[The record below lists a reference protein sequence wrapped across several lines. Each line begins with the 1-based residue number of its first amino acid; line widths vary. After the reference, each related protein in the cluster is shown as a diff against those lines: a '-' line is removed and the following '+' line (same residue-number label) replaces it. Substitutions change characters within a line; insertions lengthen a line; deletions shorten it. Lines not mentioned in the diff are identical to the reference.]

1 MFQIARIFVRNKRF
15 SEARLRLAKALQLD
29 PKNSTY
35 HALNSEILYDQ
46 DGTDTAIG
54 YLRDTISEL
63 GEDPILV
70 SAITAL
76 YFKSGQIKEF
86 QTYYKKVQ
94 DMPKKNEG
102 FYEVLIAAAK
112 LENRKDEFIK
122 HSLDLLRLNPGNL
135 KVRMNLGELYLEDK
149 RYDDAIAQFNEVKDK
164 LVSYPKVHFQL
175 ARVYL
180 STNNIPLA
188 KEMALKEL
196 ELNPNLDSAHFI
208 MGEVFRLTKDYRE
221 AVIKY
226 EKAISLNPKS
236 VDALV
241 SMASLRLSQNYANE
255 AIDLL
260 TRALREDISNPTIY
274 KIMGD
279 AYRAAGQRALSRE
292 KYEEYL
298 KLNPVAPD
306 KDQVEAQIRNL
317 K

>member
-1 MFQIARIFVRNKRF
+1 
-15 SEARLRLAKALQLD
+15 
-29 PKNSTY
+29 
-35 HALNSEILYDQ
+35 
-46 DGTDTAIG
+46 
-54 YLRDTISEL
+54 
-63 GEDPILV
+63 
-70 SAITAL
+70 
-76 YFKSGQIKEF
+76 
-86 QTYYKKVQ
+86 
-94 DMPKKNEG
+94 
-102 FYEVLIAAAK
+102 
-112 LENRKDEFIK
+112 
-122 HSLDLLRLNPGNL
+122 
-135 KVRMNLGELYLEDK
+135 
-149 RYDDAIAQFNEVKDK
+149 
-164 LVSYPKVHFQL
+164 
-175 ARVYL
+175 
-180 STNNIPLA
+180 
-188 KEMALKEL
+188 
-196 ELNPNLDSAHFI
+196 

-279 AYRAAGQRALSRE
+279 AYRAAGQRALARE